1 MQATAYVQAFQER
14 GVILWREGGAL
25 RYKAP
30 PGVLTPDLLAK
41 LKKAKAAIL
50 PVLPTAPENL
60 TKLDIREK
68 SKRESS
74 STGRDLRGVAGSLRQ
89 TETEKRLGKVSQS
102 APLRLSISSYSDHPG
117 PLTEPPSDLS
127 QFRAWAEGEAAGL
140 VAAGLLPEL
149 EPAFVTELEELALS
163 QGEKNQR
170 AVAAQVRRACV
181 GEILIMGDRCS
192 PGPGGSTAGL
202 SGFKQS

>member
-1 MQATAYVQAFQER
+1 MNAVTYVQAFQER
-14 GVILWREGGAL
+14 GVLLWREGDSL
-25 RYKAP
+25 KFDAP
-30 PGVLTPDLLAK
+30 PGVLTPAVLAK

-74 STGRDLRGVAGSLRQ
+74 STGRDLRGLTGSLRQ

-102 APLRLSISSYSDHPG
+102 ATLRLSISSYSDHPG

-149 EPAFVTELEELALS
+149 DPAFVAELEELALS

-181 GEILIMGDRCS
+181 GEILIPGDRD
-192 PGPGGSTAGL
+192 GHGL
-202 SGFKQS
+202 AEQLPV